1 MTDQPHTS
9 LRHRLV
15 EFVRLAGVASWGW
28 LVVAIFGAIV
38 LAALDMLGVAA
49 MVPLMTLFTGADP
62 NSGSTAIFVRLFG
75 IDDVATLTLLIA
87 GFVAMLFVLKS
98 ACTIPFRWWL
108 LGRTTRISADAATEL
123 MRRYVLSPFAAHRVR
138 SLPEIYRNIGD
149 ATTASASVLLNIVT
163 VTSDL
168 LVMVGILG
176 VLLFA
181 SPLVTLF
188 TLAFFGL
195 VVGGTQRALRRSQ
208 ARLGETLADAS
219 LRTWQFLLPSFDG
232 FREARLS
239 SSGGAFVQGY
249 GEARHA
255 SARASRAI
263 TLISE
268 LPKYI
273 LEIAFVIAIAGIAGI
288 LFSTGP
294 KEQALTVLGVFAAAS
309 LRALP
314 TLNRV
319 TATFATV
326 RSSQWGLN
334 VLHEAVSKLATEP
347 THDEI
352 PAVVRGYDG
361 DIRLESLTFRYP
373 DADEDIV
380 QGIDLTIAK
389 STTMAFVGSSGAG
402 KSTVLDLILGLL
414 NPTRGAVTCG
424 GQPIGDDLAG
434 WYSGLGVVP
443 QDVFLLNATL
453 AENIAFGVPTADVD
467 LDRVAEVLRLA
478 ELYDFVTELP
488 DGAQTVVGERGVR
501 LSGGQRQRIGLARAL
516 YRRPKF
522 LVLDEAT
529 SALDN
534 ETEHQIAN
542 TLQRLNGKLTLII
555 VAHRLSTVR
564 RADHLVFLEDGRIA
578 AQGTFDQVRKSNE
591 RFARLVEL
599 GELN

>member
-1 MTDQPHTS
+1 MTDQNHAS
-9 LRHRLV
+9 LRRRLV

-255 SARASRAI
+255 SAQASRTI

-288 LFSTGP
+288 LFATGP

-334 VLHEAVSKLATEP
+334 VLHEAVAELSTEP

-352 PAVVRGYDG
+352 PVVAGGYDG

-380 QGIDLTIAK
+380 QGIDLTIAQ

-414 NPTRGAVTCG
+414 SPTRGAVTCG
-424 GQPIGDDLAG
+424 GRPIGEDLAG

-443 QDVFLLNATL
+443 QDVFLLNSTL
-453 AENIAFGVPTADVD
+453 AENIAFGEPAADVD
-467 LDRVAEVLRLA
+467 LDRVTEVLRLA

-488 DGAQTVVGERGVR
+488 DGVQTVVGERGVR

-516 YRRPKF
+516 YRRPKV

-542 TLQRLNGKLTLII
+542 TLQRLSGKLTLII

-591 RFARLVEL
+591 HFARLVEL